1 MLKELIRLANH
12 LDDKGLVKEAD
23 YLDRIIKVS
32 SSKVAG
38 NFVSKVRSVLG
49 LTSNEVSDC
58 ARGTARSMVTQKPDE
73 RINNVECTRKDYE
86 FSAPEEIKTQIIV
99 ALKDMADKDA
109 RANNV
114 LVQYI
119 KDLGNKDL
127 LTAEIVGPTSGIF
140 NTILE
145 KTPAAIPMKIVN
157 SLIAAG
163 VSIGGAAFD
172 KAEKSRDKAIVEGL
186 GAQVDRQGNIISS

>member
-23 YLDRIIKVS
+23 YLDRIIKVE

-73 RINNVECTRKDYE
+73 RISNVKCTRKDYE

-109 RANNV
+109 SANGV
-114 LVQYI
+114 LVKYI
-119 KDLGNKDL
+119 KDLGNKKL
-127 LTAEIVGPTSGIF
+127 LTAKIVGPTSGIF
-140 NTILE
+140 NAILE
-145 KTPAAIPMKIVN
+145 KTPAAIPIYIVN

-163 VSIGGAAFD
+163 ANIGGVAFD
-172 KAEKSRDKAIVEGL
+172 KAEKSRDKAIAEGF
-186 GAQVDRQGNIISS
+186 GERVNRQGDII